1 MFETLILEGGD
12 CFEWKNGKS
21 SSWRNEGIIL
31 RHSVEGRSLY
41 EKCEFRL
48 GLDSSILCISIFL
61 VGFRVLFTRLAST
74 EKYKSNYKIG
84 FHNTIHTFKNYFA
97 IIFLVFNF

>member
-31 RHSVEGRSLY
+31 RHSVEGISLY
-41 EKCEFRL
+41 EKCVFRL
-48 GLDSSILCISIFL
+48 GLDSSRLCIFIFL
-61 VGFRVLFTRLAST
+61 VGFRVLFTRLASI
-74 EKYKSNYKIG
+74 EKYKSNFKIG
-84 FHNTIHTFKNYFA
+84 YHNTIHTFKNYFT
-97 IIFLVFNF
+97 IIFLALNF